1 MNLAGIDWGFDSILL
16 EDLHTGSS
24 TYFPANI
31 WLTNRRKEATI
42 YADRDTPP
50 LRMRVSVYSELLRTV
65 PKKQPDGSWDSV
77 SKRRRF
83 NKDFKVL
90 EASGTI
96 IFSLRCSDLPKLDA
110 SSDSD
115 PMVVVTMKSGLST
128 WQELYRTEVAMNNNN
143 PVFKKTKELPFSSEA
158 TTWIKF
164 SVYDVDDADGVLI
177 SAQDFCG
184 SATVTLQTLAEKGSL
199 GGDCKLALSRGEH
212 TTGTIVI
219 FDVNVSLKPPRA
231 VDAYVC
237 ARDVIMWLAEPE
249 SFIREGAEVCSDS
262 VSVLNAI
269 GAQSINEFMATFS
282 IAEEYTTEQMKES
295 CMLTKSALEILQSDP
310 AHAKDFY
317 LVCHSASKSYKRM
330 RGQVADGFIQIAM
343 DESHD
348 VLLHINSII
357 CMSGFP
363 PPFDAICMKY
373 KIQLENF
380 YVICSYAA
388 KADLHSRLQFQIK
401 VERPRIF
408 LCILWQK
415 NCSGVASRC
424 AILILCT

>member
-1 MNLAGIDWGFDSILL
+1 MNLAGIDWGFDSILM
-16 EDLHTGSS
+16 EDLRTGSS

-31 WLTNRRKEATI
+31 WLTNRRKEAII

-50 LRMRVSVYSELLRTV
+50 LRMRASIYSELLRTV
-65 PKKQPDGSWDSV
+65 PKKQPDGSWDSI

-83 NKDFKVL
+83 NKDFKVVD
-90 EASGTI
+90 ASGAI
-96 IFSLRCSDLPKLDA
+96 VFSLRCTDLPKLDA

-115 PMVVVTMKSGLST
+115 PMVVVTMKSGLSS
-128 WQELYRTEVAMNNNN
+128 WQELYRTEVMINNNN
-143 PVFKKTKELPFSSEA
+143 PVFKKRKEIPFSSEA

-184 SATVTLQTLAEKGSL
+184 FATVTLQSLAETGSL
-199 GGDCKLALSRGEH
+199 GGDCKLSLSRGEH
-212 TTGTIVI
+212 AAGTIIV
-219 FDVNVSLKPPRA
+219 FDVNVSLKPPRE
-231 VDAYVC
+231 VDAPVC
-237 ARDVIMWLAEPE
+237 ARDVIIWLVGPE
-249 SFIREGAEVCSDS
+249 SSRKEGAEVCSGDS

-269 GAQSINEFMATFS
+269 GAASINEFMATFS
-282 IAEEYTTEQMKES
+282 IAEEYATEQTKES
-295 CMLTKSALEILQSDP
+295 CMLTKSALELLRADP

-317 LVCHSASKSYKRM
+317 SVCHSASKSYKRM
-330 RGQVADGFIQIAM
+330 RGQVADGFIKLAM
-343 DESHD
+343 DESHE
-348 VLLHINSII
+348 VLLNINSII

-363 PPFDAICMKY
+363 PQFDTICMKY

-408 LCILWQK
+408 ICI
-415 NCSGVASRC
+415 C
-424 AILILCT
+424 